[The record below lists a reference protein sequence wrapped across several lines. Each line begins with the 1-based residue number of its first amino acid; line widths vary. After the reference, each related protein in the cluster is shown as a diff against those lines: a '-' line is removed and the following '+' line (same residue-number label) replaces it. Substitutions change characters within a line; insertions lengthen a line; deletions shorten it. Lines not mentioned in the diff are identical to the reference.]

1 VSFNYAA
8 RDYDTIKTDLL
19 ARADRVMPEWTDR
32 DPSDFGMFMV
42 DLWAM
47 MGDVMH
53 YYADTAATE
62 SMLATATQRESVLA
76 IANLFDYKPEG
87 RSAALGEV
95 RVVNDSPLTDPV
107 QYYMVER
114 DTEFVAIY
122 NDEPYVV
129 HATANIGVPNGGGV
143 VNIPVR
149 EGEVVEDE
157 VLTDSALGGPAQKY
171 SLRDDTADINSLRV
185 DVYED
190 GVNAVPYTYV
200 TNINSAIPGTR
211 VFSAHVSGAGTIEV
225 DFGVYATGLV
235 PPVGATITA
244 TYSACSGAAGNLGT
258 NAVTAFA
265 TAPSLAGVHVAV
277 DSSSTALSGG
287 QDAESIAS
295 MKQSIPSAIAS
306 QQRAVTYSDFVNTAL
321 TVPGVAKA
329 ALEFSQGG
337 VGADDTATMYVHGS
351 ISDYLTSTD
360 ASYGPAAELRTLVE
374 TEIQE
379 RALLGVNVITA
390 PTITYTYIDVAVT
403 VYVNTRAVTN
413 TVESDLRTA
422 LDSLFDFDNVHFGQ
436 LLHLGQLHR
445 IILNVPGVDYCVVNE
460 FALSTDGLDPVED
473 TIQIP
478 TYSLPKKGTVGGATP
493 TYGLNMV
500 GGISTS

>member
-1 VSFNYAA
+1 
-8 RDYDTIKTDLL
+8 
-19 ARADRVMPEWTDR
+19 
-32 DPSDFGMFMV
+32 
-42 DLWAM
+42 
-47 MGDVMH
+47 
-53 YYADTAATE
+53 
-62 SMLATATQRESVLA
+62 
-76 IANLFDYKPEG
+76 
-87 RSAALGEV
+87 
-95 RVVNDSPLTDPV
+95 
-107 QYYMVER
+107 
-114 DTEFVAIY
+114 
-122 NDEPYVV
+122 
-129 HATANIGVPNGGGV
+129 
-143 VNIPVR
+143 
-149 EGEVVEDE
+149 
-157 VLTDSALGGPAQKY
+157 
-171 SLRDDTADINSLRV
+171 
-185 DVYED
+185 
-190 GVNAVPYTYV
+190 
-200 TNINSAIPGTR
+200 
-211 VFSAHVSGAGTIEV
+211 
-225 DFGVYATGLV
+225 
-235 PPVGATITA
+235 
-244 TYSACSGAAGNLGT
+244 
-258 NAVTAFA
+258 
-265 TAPSLAGVHVAV
+265 
-277 DSSSTALSGG
+277 
-287 QDAESIAS
+287 